1 MDIDPNRLYTVL
13 KSGKPARL
21 LDVRNETE
29 FRRWKVEGPA
39 PVEALNIPYF
49 EFVEH
54 ETESIGRVKG
64 WLGDHPEEI
73 VVVCAK
79 GDSSAFVAE
88 MLREQGIAARS
99 LQGGMVAWG
108 QAVAFT
114 PLAMPEGLQ
123 AWQGLRFG
131 KGCLSYVIADGRNAV
146 IVDPHRNVDEYAA
159 FLNDRR
165 LTLAGIFDTHLQ
177 ADHISGGPELQR
189 LTDAPYHGNPDD
201 FTSPAFP
208 MVPVTDGST
217 LRLGGLDVKPMQFV
231 HTPGHTPGSTSLL
244 IGGRLLLTGDTLFVE
259 SVGRPDLGGHA
270 AEWGKALYH
279 SLHDRLGTLP
289 DDTRILPAHAGGPGE
304 IATDGIVGARLGDLR
319 RDHES
324 MRLDENAFIA
334 RILSGIPGAPPHY
347 DTIRRINMG
356 LPLPPPEEA
365 AEMELGRNECAL
377 SRRS

>member
-1 MDIDPNRLYTVL
+1 MDIESADLYASL
-13 KSGKPARL
+13 KSGPPARL

-39 PVEALNIPYF
+39 PIDALNIPYF

-54 ETESIGRVKG
+54 DAESVDRVKR
-64 WLGDHPEEI
+64 WLGDRPGDV

-79 GDSSAFVAE
+79 GDSSVFVADL
-88 MLREQGIAARS
+88 LREQGVAARS
-99 LQGGMVAWG
+99 LRGGMTAWG
-108 QAVAFT
+108 QAVAFA
-114 PLAMPEGLQ
+114 PLPMPEGLR

-131 KGCLSYVIADGRNAV
+131 KGCLSYVVAGGRRAV
-146 IVDPHRNVDEYAA
+146 IVDPHRNVDEYLA
-159 FLNDRR
+159 FLESHG

-189 LTDAPYHGNPDD
+189 RTGAPYHGNPKD

-208 MVPVTDGST
+208 MVPVTEGAAI
-217 LRLGGLDVKPMQFV
+217 RLGGPDVRPLECL

-244 IGGRLLLTGDTLFVE
+244 IGGGLLLTGDTLFVG

-270 AEWGKALYH
+270 AEWGRALYR

-289 DDTRILPAHAGGPGE
+289 DDTRILPAHSGGPGE
-304 IATDGIVGARLGDLR
+304 IAADGIVGARLGDLR
-319 RDHES
+319 RGNES
-324 MRLDENAFIA
+324 MRLDEGAFIG
-334 RILSGIPGAPPHY
+334 RILAGIPAAPPHY

-377 SRRS
+377 SRGT